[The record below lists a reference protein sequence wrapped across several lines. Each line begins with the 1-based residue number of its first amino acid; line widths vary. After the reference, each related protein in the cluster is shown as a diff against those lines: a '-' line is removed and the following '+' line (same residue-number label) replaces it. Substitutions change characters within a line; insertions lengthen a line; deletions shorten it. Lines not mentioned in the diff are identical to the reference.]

1 MATIALEGLRFKA
14 PIGVYAEEKVLK
26 NDIQI
31 DLQLKVSTLISVEKL
46 DDTINYEIVYQLIKA
61 EVLIETDLLE
71 DTLQRILHAVKNY
84 CENNASDKLQLNSVS
99 ARIKKLSP
107 PIKGNIAA
115 VWIEDEF
122 VNLEQRKKNAG
133 NVKNSSNVAQNQAV
147 GATILT

>member
-84 CENNASDKLQLNSVS
+84 CENNASDKLYLNSISV
-99 ARIKKLSP
+99 RIKKLSP

-122 VNLEQRKKNAG
+122 VYPKQRKKNVENAE
-133 NVKNSSNVAQNQAV
+133 NSSDVAQNLAV

>member
-14 PIGVYAEEKVLK
+14 PIGVYTEEKVLK

-31 DLQLKVSTLISVEKL
+31 DLHLKVSTLISVEKL
-46 DDTINYEIVYQLIKA
+46 EDTINYEIVYQLIKA

-71 DTLQRILHAVKNY
+71 DTLQRILHTVKNY
-84 CENNASDKLQLNSVS
+84 CENNASDKVQLNSVS

-133 NVKNSSNVAQNQAV
+133 NVKNSSNVAQNEAV

>member
-71 DTLQRILHAVKNY
+71 DTLQRILYAVKSY
-84 CENNASDKLQLNSVS
+84 CENNASDKLYLNSISV
-99 ARIKKLSP
+99 RIKKLSP

-122 VNLEQRKKNAG
+122 VYPKQRKKNVENAE
-133 NVKNSSNVAQNQAV
+133 NSSDVAQNQTV

>member
-14 PIGVYAEEKVLK
+14 PIGVYAEEKLLK

-46 DDTINYEIVYQLIKA
+46 DDTIDYEIVYQLIKA
-61 EVLIETDLLE
+61 EALIETDLLE

-84 CENNASDKLQLNSVS
+84 CENNASDKLYLNSISV
-99 ARIKKLSP
+99 RIKKLSP

-122 VNLEQRKKNAG
+122 VKPKQRKKNVENAE
-133 NVKNSSNVAQNQAV
+133 NSSDVAQNQVV
-147 GATILT
+147 GSTILT

>member
-71 DTLQRILHAVKNY
+71 DTLQRILYAVKSY
-84 CENNASDKLQLNSVS
+84 CENNASDKLYLNSISV
-99 ARIKKLSP
+99 RIKKLSP

-122 VNLEQRKKNAG
+122 VNPKQLKKNAE
-133 NVKNSSNVAQNQAV
+133 NSSDVAQNLAV

>member
-84 CENNASDKLQLNSVS
+84 CENNASDKLYLNSISV
-99 ARIKKLSP
+99 RIKKLSP

-122 VNLEQRKKNAG
+122 VNPKQRKKNVENAE
-133 NVKNSSNVAQNQAV
+133 NSSDVAQNQTV

>member
-71 DTLQRILHAVKNY
+71 DTLQRILYAVKSY
-84 CENNASDKLQLNSVS
+84 CENNASDKLYLNSISV
-99 ARIKKLSP
+99 RIKKLSP

-122 VNLEQRKKNAG
+122 VNPKQRKKNVENAE
-133 NVKNSSNVAQNQAV
+133 NSSDVAQNQAV

>member
-14 PIGVYAEEKVLK
+14 PIGVYTEEKVLK

-31 DLQLKVSTLISVEKL
+31 DLHLKVSTLISVEKL
-46 DDTINYEIVYQLIKA
+46 EDTINYEIVYQLIKA

-84 CENNASDKLQLNSVS
+84 CENNASDKVQLNSVS

>member
-1 MATIALEGLRFKA
+1 M
-14 PIGVYAEEKVLK
+14 K

-71 DTLQRILHAVKNY
+71 DTLQRILYAVKSY
-84 CENNASDKLQLNSVS
+84 CENNASDKLYLNSISV
-99 ARIKKLSP
+99 RIKKLSP

-122 VNLEQRKKNAG
+122 VNPKQRKKNVENAE
-133 NVKNSSNVAQNQAV
+133 NSSDVAQNQTV

>member
-14 PIGVYAEEKVLK
+14 PIGVYAEEKLLK

-71 DTLQRILHAVKNY
+71 DTLQRILYAVKSY
-84 CENNASDKLQLNSVS
+84 CENNASDKLYLNSISV
-99 ARIKKLSP
+99 RIKKLSP

-122 VNLEQRKKNAG
+122 VNPKQRKKNVENAE
-133 NVKNSSNVAQNQAV
+133 NSSDVAQNQAV

>member
-46 DDTINYEIVYQLIKA
+46 EDTINYEVVYQLIKA

-84 CENNASDKLQLNSVS
+84 CENNASDKLYLNSISV
-99 ARIKKLSP
+99 RIKKLSP
-107 PIKGNIAA
+107 PIKGNIGA

-122 VNLEQRKKNAG
+122 VNPKQRKKNVENAE
-133 NVKNSSNVAQNQAV
+133 NSSDVAQNQAV

>member
-14 PIGVYAEEKVLK
+14 PIGVYAEEKLLK

-71 DTLQRILHAVKNY
+71 DTLQRILYAVKSY
-84 CENNASDKLQLNSVS
+84 CENNASDKLYLNSISV
-99 ARIKKLSP
+99 RIKKLSP

-122 VNLEQRKKNAG
+122 VNPKQRKKNAE
-133 NVKNSSNVAQNQAV
+133 NAENSSDVAQNQTV

>member
-46 DDTINYEIVYQLIKA
+46 EDTINYEVVYQLIKA

-71 DTLQRILHAVKNY
+71 DTLQRILHAVKN
-84 CENNASDKLQLNSVS
+84 
-99 ARIKKLSP
+99 
-107 PIKGNIAA
+107 
-115 VWIEDEF
+115 
-122 VNLEQRKKNAG
+122 
-133 NVKNSSNVAQNQAV
+133 
-147 GATILT
+147 